1 MFGIG
6 FQELLVILV
15 IALIVVGPSKL
26 PDLARALGR
35 GLGEFRR
42 AADEIKETLDQDE
55 TVRDLKQEFHAAQK
69 AASVRSF
76 VTPTDALN
84 IYDRIPGLAESAAAD
99 PSTGASK
106 GAAADDHDNLQAAPA
121 EQAVVTEEKH

>member
-42 AADEIKETLDQDE
+42 ATNEIKETLEQDE
-55 TVRDLKQEFHAAQK
+55 TVRDLKNEFHAAQK
-69 AASVRSF
+69 ATQLRPFAVPPDRSQSH
-76 VTPTDALN
+76 DHM
-84 IYDRIPGLAESAAAD
+84 PGLATATAEDEQFKAD
-99 PSTGASK
+99 GE
-106 GAAADDHDNLQAAPA
+106 ADTDVQRGLQDPPA
-121 EQAVVTEEKH
+121 KPDVVVGEKR